1 MKKRWHDVAILLLG
15 TWLLVS
21 AFFLPRTVGDED
33 LFTNSLLV
41 GLFLQVSAIAAI
53 MRPNAWKEWIFVIL
67 GSWLIASSFL
77 FGKEESFNGLF
88 SSSVFG
94 LPENG
99 VVVGVLV
106 LIGAGIGLFKRK
118 SIREMDKPT
127 AANV

>member
-1 MKKRWHDVAILLLG
+1 MKKRWHDVMVLVLG
-15 TWLLVS
+15 IWLLIS
-21 AFFLPRTVGDED
+21 PFFLPRTVGDEN
-33 LFTNSLLV
+33 LFTNSLII
-41 GLFLQVSAIAAI
+41 GLFLQLAAIAAI

-67 GSWLIASSFL
+67 GAWLISSSFL
-77 FGKEESFNGLF
+77 FSKEDTFNGLF

-99 VVVGVLV
+99 VIVGILV
-106 LIGAGIGLFKRK
+106 LIGAGFGLFKRK